1 MGDTEA
7 EIQGQISELQDEKG
21 QIDTLILTCQNVQE
35 RERLHNQRDIKNIE
49 IKILGLEIK
58 ILVEQDPEE
67 KKLLREKEKQLRE
80 KEKQLRNKELEKE
93 RQLTQL
99 MSNTTQGHTH
109 AVSSAPKVIVHAL
122 LPNHSNSESPLHASH
137 SPPHSQSP
145 TKCSEPPANHQAVP
159 PSVVSRNTPPRHL
172 HCLVVGLT
180 HSSLIVS

>member
-7 EIQGQISELQDEKG
+7 EIQGQISELQGEKG

-35 RERLHNQRDIKNIE
+35 RERLYNQRDIKNIE

-67 KKLLREKEKQLRE
+67 KKLLRQKEQQLRE
-80 KEKQLRNKELEKE
+80 EKRQLREEK

-145 TKCSEPPANHQAVP
+145 TKCSEPRANHQAVP